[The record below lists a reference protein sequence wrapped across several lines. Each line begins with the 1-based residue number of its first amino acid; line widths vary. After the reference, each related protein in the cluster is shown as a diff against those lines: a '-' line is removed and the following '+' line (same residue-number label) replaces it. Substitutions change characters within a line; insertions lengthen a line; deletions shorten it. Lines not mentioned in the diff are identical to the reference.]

1 MFHRNEVMH
10 TLAIY
15 ICHNIT
21 HILRDGRRIY
31 CILIDVSISHD
42 LKGGIDMT
50 AKKYSRIMIATDG
63 SENST
68 KAIASGMGL
77 AEQLGSTVYAVFVVP
92 TNMASSM
99 PVGSRMTRWEVP
111 YDIMKEEGVK
121 ATSYVQEIGNSTG
134 VDVKP
139 ILLEGHPSDE
149 LIKFANDN
157 AIDMI
162 VVGTLGRTGIERFL
176 LGSVAENV
184 VRHSNVE
191 VLVVR

>member
-1 MFHRNEVMH
+1 
-10 TLAIY
+10 
-15 ICHNIT
+15 
-21 HILRDGRRIY
+21 
-31 CILIDVSISHD
+31 
-42 LKGGIDMT
+42 
-50 AKKYSRIMIATDG
+50 MIATDG

-68 KAIASGMGL
+68 KVIKFGIEL
-77 AEQLGSTVYAVFVVP
+77 AKQLGSTVYAVFVVP
-92 TNMASSM
+92 TNVASSM
-99 PVGSRMTRWEVP
+99 PAGSRMMTWQVP
-111 YDIMKEEGVK
+111 YDIMKEEGVT

-149 LIKFANDN
+149 LVKFARDN

-162 VVGTLGRTGIERFL
+162 VMGTLGRTGIERFL

-184 VRHSNVE
+184 VRHSGVE

>member
-1 MFHRNEVMH
+1 
-10 TLAIY
+10 
-15 ICHNIT
+15 
-21 HILRDGRRIY
+21 
-31 CILIDVSISHD
+31 
-42 LKGGIDMT
+42 
-50 AKKYSRIMIATDG
+50 
-63 SENST
+63 
-68 KAIASGMGL
+68 
-77 AEQLGSTVYAVFVVP
+77 
-92 TNMASSM
+92 
-99 PVGSRMTRWEVP
+99 
-111 YDIMKEEGVK
+111 MKEEGVK

>member
-1 MFHRNEVMH
+1 
-10 TLAIY
+10 
-15 ICHNIT
+15 
-21 HILRDGRRIY
+21 
-31 CILIDVSISHD
+31 
-42 LKGGIDMT
+42 MT